1 MTFPHSRKAILAAL
15 AMSVMA
21 LGAHAESSSPPAART
36 FGSQPRSEVAAQAA
50 REGTLTIP
58 AQTEA
63 AAQLLSGIHT
73 QVSHVGDP
81 IRAQLL
87 KPVYVD
93 GCVAL
98 PQGTLLDGRITRI
111 RSAGHLRRP
120 AELSLHFERITL
132 PDGQDQP
139 IAAALT
145 ALDIPA
151 PPKVR
156 LDNEGQLKGT
166 KPSPWKGVAGG
177 LAGLGALAGVQTHLA
192 GAAALGATLPLGGGA
207 VLGYAFLWP
216 RGSDVHLPP
225 ETRFR
230 IRLDYP
236 LTVRV
241 TW

>member
-1 MTFPHSRKAILAAL
+1 MAFPHSRKAILATL
-15 AMSVMA
+15 AMIVAA
-21 LGAHAESSSPPAART
+21 LGAHAESSSPAAAPT
-36 FGSQPRSEVAAQAA
+36 SGSRPRSEVAAQAF
-50 REGTLTIP
+50 RGRTLTIP

-63 AAQLLSGIHT
+63 TAQLLSGIHT

-93 GCVAL
+93 GHVAL

-111 RSAGHLRRP
+111 RSAGRLRRP
-120 AELSLHFERITL
+120 AELSLRFEQITL

-139 IAAALT
+139 IAAVLT
-145 ALDIPA
+145 ALDTPA

-156 LDNEGQLKGT
+156 LDSEGQLKGT
-166 KPSPWKGVAGG
+166 KPSAWRGLTGC
-177 LAGLGALAGVQTHLA
+177 LAGLGALAVVQGNLS
-192 GAAALGATLPLGGGA
+192 GAAALGATLPLGGGT

-230 IRLDYP
+230 IRLYNP

>member
-1 MTFPHSRKAILAAL
+1 MTFPPSRKAILVVL
-15 AMSVMA
+15 AMIVMA
-21 LGAHAESSSPPAART
+21 LGVHAESPSAPAAPT
-36 FGSQPRSEVAAQAA
+36 SGSQPRSEVVAQAS
-50 REGTLTIP
+50 RERTLTIP

-93 GCVAL
+93 GRVAL

-111 RSAGHLRRP
+111 RSAGRLRRP
-120 AELSLHFERITL
+120 AELSLRFERITL

-145 ALDIPA
+145 ALEAPA
-151 PPKVR
+151 PPRVR
-156 LDNEGQLKGT
+156 LDSEGQLKGT
-166 KPSPWKGVAGG
+166 KRISWRGLAGG
-177 LAGLGALAGVQTHLA
+177 LVGLGGFAAVQTHFA
-192 GAAALGATLPLGGGA
+192 GAAALGATLPVGGGA
-207 VLGYAFLWP
+207 VLGCAFLLP

-225 ETRFR
+225 DTRFR
-230 IRLDYP
+230 IRLHHP

>member
-1 MTFPHSRKAILAAL
+1 MRTAILAAL
-15 AMSVMA
+15 AMIVMA
-21 LGAHAESSSPPAART
+21 LGAHAESLSPPAT
-36 FGSQPRSEVAAQAA
+36 PTSGSQPPSEVAPQVS
-50 REGTLTIP
+50 RERTLTIP

-93 GCVAL
+93 GRVAL

-120 AELSLHFERITL
+120 AELSLRFERITL

-145 ALDIPA
+145 ALDTPA

-156 LDNEGQLKGT
+156 LDSEGQLKGT
-166 KPSPWKGVAGG
+166 KPSSWKGVAGG
-177 LAGLGALAGVQTHLA
+177 LAGLGALAAVQTHLA

-230 IRLDYP
+230 IRLDHP

>member
-15 AMSVMA
+15 AMIVMA
-21 LGAHAESSSPPAART
+21 LGAHAESSSPPAALT
-36 FGSQPRSEVAAQAA
+36 SGSQPRSEAAAQAS
-50 REGTLTIP
+50 RERTLTIP

-93 GCVAL
+93 GRVAL
-98 PQGTLLDGRITRI
+98 PLGTLLDGRITRI

-120 AELSLHFERITL
+120 AELSLRFERITL

-139 IAAALT
+139 ITAALT
-145 ALDIPA
+145 ALDTPA

-156 LDNEGQLKGT
+156 LDSEGQLKGT
-166 KPSPWKGVAGG
+166 KPSSWKGITGG
-177 LAGLGALAGVQTHLA
+177 LVGVGTLAAVQVNLA

-230 IRLDYP
+230 IRLHHS